1 VKISRRPLVIGHR
14 GASAEA
20 PENTLAAFRTAA
32 AQGAD
37 WVELDVR
44 LTTDSE
50 LSVIHDAHL
59 SDGRIVA
66 DLARSDL
73 PRHVPVL
80 AEALAASVPMGVN
93 VEIKHDPVEPGFAD
107 DRHIADITV
116 AAVADSPVAV
126 LVSSFDLLVI
136 ERVHQLAPEL
146 PTAYLVV
153 DPASPLDAVEACV
166 AGGHSALHP
175 WNTSVDAA
183 LVDRCHD
190 AGLAVNVWTVD
201 DPDRILE
208 LAGFGVDGIVTNR
221 PALALQVLLRAL
233 ENWNDQP

>member
-20 PENTLAAFRTAA
+20 PENTVAAFTIAA

-50 LSVIHDAHL
+50 LAVVHDAYL
-59 SDGRIVA
+59 PDGRIVA
-66 DLARSDL
+66 DLARSEL
-73 PRHVPVL
+73 PHQVPVL

-126 LVSSFDLLVI
+126 LISSFDLLVI
-136 ERVHQLAPEL
+136 DRVRHLAPEL

-153 DPASPLDAVEACV
+153 DPTSPLDAVDACV
-166 AGGHSALHP
+166 TGGHSALHP
-175 WNTSVDAA
+175 WHKSVDAA
-183 LVDRCHD
+183 LVDRCHE

-201 DPDRILE
+201 DPDRIRQ
-208 LAGFGVDGIVTNR
+208 LAALGVDGIVTNH
-221 PALALQVLLRAL
+221 PAIAL
-233 ENWNDQP
+233 EVLGG